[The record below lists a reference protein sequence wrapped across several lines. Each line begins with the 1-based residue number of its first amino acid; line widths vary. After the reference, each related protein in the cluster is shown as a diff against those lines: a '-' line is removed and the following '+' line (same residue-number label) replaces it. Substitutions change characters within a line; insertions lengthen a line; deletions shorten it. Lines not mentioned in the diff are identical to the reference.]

1 MAQALGPRPFV
12 KWAGSKRLLL
22 AEIVPYV
29 PKDFGTYYE
38 PFLGGGS
45 VFLALDPGKAVL
57 SDACKPL
64 IDTWTAVGRNPDGVS
79 KSATSTELSERAY
92 YEVRAARPTGYLQ
105 QAGRFIYLNKGAF
118 NGLYR
123 ENLRGEFNVPWGRPK
138 SPFIVD
144 RENLRA
150 VSARLRAPAIEI
162 RCRDFEESIDASDQG
177 DLVFVDPPYVTGHN
191 DNGFIEYNAK
201 IFGWHDQQRLAAALK
216 RAQNR
221 SVHIVATNADHP
233 EIRKLYSFLAMRSFE
248 RSSTLAANV
257 AKRGRVRE
265 LLMTSEANDG

>member
-1 MAQALGPRPFV
+1 MVQVKGPRPFV

-22 AEIVPYV
+22 SEILPHM
-29 PKDFGTYYE
+29 PTEFGTYYE

-45 VFLALDPGKAVL
+45 VFLALNPGTAVL

-64 IDTWTAVGRNPDGVS
+64 IDTWIAVGKNPDGVFRA
-79 KSATSTELSERAY
+79 ATARNLSEAEY
-92 YEVRAARPTGYLQ
+92 YEVRSSRPFGYLQ
-105 QAGRFIYLNKGAF
+105 RAGRFLYLNKGAF

-123 ENLRGEFNVPWGRPK
+123 ENLRGDFNVPWGRPK

-144 RENLRA
+144 RKNLRD
-150 VSARLRAPAIEI
+150 VSARLSAPGVEVY
-162 RCRDFEESIDASDQG
+162 CRDFQDSIDASEFG
-177 DLVFVDPPYVTGHN
+177 DLLFVDPPYVTGHN

-201 IFGWHDQQRLAAALK
+201 IFGWKDQQRLAAALLGAHE
-216 RAQNR
+216 RGVN
-221 SVHIVATNADHP
+221 IVATNADHP

-265 LLMTSEANDG
+265 LLMTSEDNDG